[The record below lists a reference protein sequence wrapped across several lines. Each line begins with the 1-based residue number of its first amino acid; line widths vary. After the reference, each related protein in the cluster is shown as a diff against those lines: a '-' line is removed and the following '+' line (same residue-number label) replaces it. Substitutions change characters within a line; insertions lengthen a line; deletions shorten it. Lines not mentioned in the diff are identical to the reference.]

1 MLNRRGHLAT
11 TMMFFITLILIVS
24 ALFSFSNFNS
34 EVGEKQEV
42 LNNLIFEFNFRQK
55 FVPIVFGEMIGEA
68 IEQAERDGNF
78 EEVFESSLKEIA
90 ERRRDP
96 EISNLFAE
104 LIEKEINLE
113 KLDDENE
120 KYRLLVKDVFV
131 KFSEGKNEMN
141 EEFNLVAEIEKK
153 EDSWKIKIDK
163 DFEID
168 GEFD

>member
-1 MLNRRGHLAT
+1 
-11 TMMFFITLILIVS
+11 
-24 ALFSFSNFNS
+24 
-34 EVGEKQEV
+34 
-42 LNNLIFEFNFRQK
+42 
-55 FVPIVFGEMIGEA
+55 
-68 IEQAERDGNF
+68 
-78 EEVFESSLKEIA
+78 
-90 ERRRDP
+90 
-96 EISNLFAE
+96 
-104 LIEKEINLE
+104 LE

>member
-1 MLNRRGHLAT
+1 
-11 TMMFFITLILIVS
+11 
-24 ALFSFSNFNS
+24 
-34 EVGEKQEV
+34 
-42 LNNLIFEFNFRQK
+42 
-55 FVPIVFGEMIGEA
+55 
-68 IEQAERDGNF
+68 
-78 EEVFESSLKEIA
+78 
-90 ERRRDP
+90 
-96 EISNLFAE
+96 
-104 LIEKEINLE
+104 LE

-168 GEFD
+168 DEFD